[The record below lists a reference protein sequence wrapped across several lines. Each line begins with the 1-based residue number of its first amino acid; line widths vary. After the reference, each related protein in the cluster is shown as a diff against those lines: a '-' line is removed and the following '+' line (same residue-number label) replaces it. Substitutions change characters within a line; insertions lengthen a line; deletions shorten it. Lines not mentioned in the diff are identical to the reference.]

1 MTVHI
6 SQIVNRQAKVNAA
19 LSFLI
24 YFCSHEDTEN
34 TNTYTQFS
42 QATQE
47 YEPYMEQHIS
57 FYTRSRKR
65 GTHNWPR
72 SPSGRA
78 VKRRCTHAGAEQWK
92 TSEVRRKA
100 SDANK
105 ESILSNKQSM
115 KSLSVSFFAKQNNG
129 LIITTIY
136 QTSRVTSS
144 SPLKHHGFVFASAQ
158 LQAPPP
164 THFLLIF
171 RQVDQMT
178 VNPAPSLF

>member
-6 SQIVNRQAKVNAA
+6 SQILNRQAKVNAA

-115 KSLSVSFFAKQNNG
+115 KSLSVSFFAKKKQWTNNNNN
-129 LIITTIY
+129 LSDKSSDILLPP
-136 QTSRVTSS
+136 QTSWLCVCECAIVGP
-144 SPLKHHGFVFASAQ
+144 SPHTLFTH
-158 LQAPPP
+158 LQ
-164 THFLLIF
+164 IG
-171 RQVDQMT
+171 RSND
-178 VNPAPSLF
+178 S